1 DSQRLV
7 LGGFR
12 GGLFAYGLDGRPAWQ
27 ARLGDQNDLLGQPLP
42 LYDPAFPDYTENVWP
57 VSRDEPGELEK
68 LVRMDVN
75 RLVNGDC
82 ESNGGWQ
89 GPVVYHPAGYQSV
102 KSLRVG
108 EEMVGQ

>member
-1 DSQRLV
+1 HQTADGKQRWRIEMNERGKVLRFSPDSQQLV

-12 GGLFAYGLDGRPAWQ
+12 GGIFAFDLDGKPAWQ
-27 ARLGDQNDLLGQPLP
+27 TRLGDQNDVLGKPLP
-42 LYDPAFPDYTENVWP
+42 LYDSEFPDHTEKLWP

-82 ESNGGWQ
+82 EST
-89 GPVVYHPAGYQSV
+89 
-102 KSLRVG
+102 VG
-108 EEMVGQ
+108 